1 MPVTAEVKT
10 ILDLLASFEGP
21 PIDEATPDELR
32 ANYMAM
38 SMAATKADLASVED
52 RVAPGPAGDI
62 PVRVYVPVGAEAG
75 PRPVLVYFHLGGA
88 QRGHGGVGGLPLGAR
103 TPIPRPAGRLRGG
116 RGMGGGVGFRAVDRP
131 GPAGGRRRLGGR
143 QPGRG
148 GGHPVA

>member
-38 SMAATKADLASVED
+38 SMAATKPDLASVGA

-62 PVRVYVPVGAEAG
+62 PP
-75 PRPVLVYFHLGGA
+75 
-88 QRGHGGVGGLPLGAR
+88 
-103 TPIPRPAGRLRGG
+103 T
-116 RGMGGGVGFRAVDRP
+116 
-131 GPAGGRRRLGGR
+131 
-143 QPGRG
+143 
-148 GGHPVA
+148 